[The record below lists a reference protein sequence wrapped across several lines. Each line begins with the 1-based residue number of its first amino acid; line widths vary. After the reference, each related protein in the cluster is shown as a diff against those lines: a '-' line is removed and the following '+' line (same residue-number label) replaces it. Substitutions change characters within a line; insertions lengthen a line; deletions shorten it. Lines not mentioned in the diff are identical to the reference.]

1 MEVSHLSR
9 KNSYANSEHF
19 KINIGTCIFIVIFI
33 YVLIHILMSIPKES
47 LSIYEVQ
54 NSYIDTNI
62 STTALIVR
70 DETLVTTDSSG
81 YISYYVRDGEKIG
94 KGKTIYTIDETG
106 SVYEKLKDSTS
117 DKLTMTD
124 EGLEEVRTRISN
136 FENYFDYSDFSE
148 VYNFKYDIEN
158 AVLELTNEALI
169 EQLTSLD
176 DEDANASTYK
186 KVSTKEAGIVTYYED
201 GYEDFNIEK
210 FKASDI
216 DKSKYKKS
224 TLKTGEIVN
233 AGDPVYKLVTSED
246 WYLVA
251 PISEKEAKSLK
262 DKERVRINIHNSSKN
277 ISCDFELVKKS
288 DTNYIILSLNQ
299 QMVNY
304 INERFID
311 IVILMDQNNGLK
323 IPNTSITKK
332 EVYKIPIDYLS
343 TGSNSTEKNLL
354 NVKKLDDKGEVT
366 IKQVKPDIYKKDD
379 EYCYVNP
386 NNFSKEDVLI
396 NTNTDDTLALSK
408 ANTSEIQGVFCV
420 NQGTAVFRYID
431 ILYQDTEYTIVKTDV
446 DYSIS
451 WYDRIVLNQSMVKEN
466 EIIK

>member
-1 MEVSHLSR
+1 MEVSRLR
-9 KNSYANSEHF
+9 EKNRYANSTHF

-33 YVLIHILMSIPKES
+33 YVLIRILISIPKES

-70 DETLVTTDSSG
+70 EETLVNADNSG

-94 KGKTIYTIDETG
+94 KGKTIYTVDETG

-117 DKLTMTD
+117 DKLSMSA

-136 FENYFDYSDFSE
+136 YENYFDFSDFSE
-148 VYNFKYDIEN
+148 VYNFKYDIGN

-176 DEDANASTYK
+176 EKEANASTYK

-216 DKSKYKKS
+216 DKSKYKKT

-233 AGDPVYKLVTSED
+233 AGDPVYKLVTSEE

-251 PISEKEAKSLK
+251 PISEKEAKALK

-277 ISCDFELVKKS
+277 ISCNFKLTKKS
-288 DTNYIILSLNQ
+288 DKNYIILSLNQ

-304 INERFID
+304 ITERFID
-311 IVILMDQNNGLK
+311 IVILMDQNSGLK

-332 EVYKIPIDYLS
+332 DVYKISLDYLS
-343 TGSNSTEKNLL
+343 NGSNSNEKNLL
-354 NVKKLDDKGEVT
+354 NVKKLDDNGEIT

-379 EYCYVNP
+379 NYCYVNP
-386 NNFSKEDVLI
+386 DDFSKDDVLI
-396 NTNTDDTLALSK
+396 NTSTDDTLALSK
-408 ANTSEIQGVFCV
+408 ADTSEIKGVFCV
-420 NQGTAVFRYID
+420 NQGIAVFRYID
-431 ILYQDTEYTIVKTDV
+431 IIYNDTEYTIVKADV